1 MTEGVQLSIVV
12 PCYNEEVV
20 IEESA
25 RQLLACV
32 GQMIRARKISAQSR
46 ILFVNDGSTDE
57 TWNLI
62 ENLCLQDPIFCGLSL
77 SRNFGH
83 QAALLAGL
91 HIAPGDAVVSIDADL
106 QDDLEA
112 IERMIDRFLEGYDVI
127 YGVRRERKADSAF
140 KRLTALGFYKL
151 MGLLGTRTVYNHADY
166 RLMSRRAVEALR
178 DYREANLFL
187 RGIVTLVGFRSTAVT
202 YDRHKRLAGETKY
215 PFRKMLALTLS
226 AVTSF
231 SNVPLRLISLI
242 ALLGILVLTAI
253 AIWVLW
259 ARIVSHLG
267 VPGWASVLLPVL
279 FIGFLNLLA
288 IGVLGEYMAH
298 IFDEVKG
305 RPRYIIADMKNLRPS
320 ETSEPGTSVPNENLV
335 ARPARV

>member
-12 PCYNEEVV
+12 PCYNEEAV

-46 ILFVNDGSTDE
+46 ILFVNDGSTDG

-62 ENLCLQDPIFCGLSL
+62 QNLCLQDPIFCGLSL

-112 IERMIDRFLEGYDVI
+112 IEQMIDGFLEGYDVI
-127 YGVRRERKADSAF
+127 YGVRRERKTDSAF

-187 RGIVTLVGFRSTAVT
+187 RGIVTLVGFRSTTVT

-320 ETSEPGTSVPNENLV
+320 ETSEPGTSAPNENLV
-335 ARPARV
+335 ARAARV